1 MPGKIPRP
9 CRAAGC
15 SGKTTERH
23 GYCPDHEHMSVGW
36 NERRKGKSGRGGR
49 PWRRKREAVL
59 QRDRYLCQ
67 TCWRTGRA
75 TPATE
80 VDHIKALADG
90 GTDSVT
96 NMEAICSAC
105 HKAKTHRESTA
116 ARS

>member
-1 MPGKIPRP
+1 MPSKVPRP

-15 SGKTTERH
+15 NGKTTERH
-23 GYCPDHEHMSVGW
+23 GYCPEHEHMAVGW

-67 TCWRTGRA
+67 PCQINGRA

-80 VDHIKALADG
+80 VDHIKPVSEG
-90 GTDSVT
+90 GTDSMFNLVSV
-96 NMEAICSAC
+96 CRSC
-105 HKAKTHRESTA
+105 HQAKTQAES
-116 ARS
+116 ARAKS